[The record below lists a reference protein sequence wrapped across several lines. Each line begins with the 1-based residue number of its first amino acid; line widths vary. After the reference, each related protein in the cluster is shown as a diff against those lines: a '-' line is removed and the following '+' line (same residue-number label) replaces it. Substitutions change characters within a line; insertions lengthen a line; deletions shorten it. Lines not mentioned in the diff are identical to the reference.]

1 MILFIFEGTKR
12 EPRLFKTLEYLFF
25 PKNCEHI
32 VCSYGNNI
40 YNLYKR
46 MSETDFDEDIVAI
59 LMEKYREAGVGS
71 FAGIEKRSDISEVYL
86 FFDYDI
92 HNQNSTKTLA
102 LCDLNEQLQKMLD
115 FFTDETE
122 HGKLYINYPMIESI
136 RYTKELPD
144 TDYWSYTIPIEH
156 CGRFKKI
163 ADDFSFYK
171 NLDFVSFRS
180 GKGACSLKI
189 PSAGQVEKVE
199 ENWMHLVRQNSAK
212 ARHIIAKHQGG
223 LEATQQMLFEA
234 QLSGFVCKN
243 NVIAVLN
250 SIPLFLED
258 YFGCCKFGTTQGLTL

>member
-32 VCSYGNNI
+32 VCYYGNNI

-59 LMEKYREAGVGS
+59 LMEKYREEGGGS

-86 FFDYDI
+86 FFDYDN

-144 TDYWSYTIPIEH
+144 PNYCSYKIHIEN
-156 CGRFKKI
+156 CNRFKEL
-163 ADDFSFYK
+163 ASEFSFYK
-171 NLDFVSFRS
+171 DLDFISFRIQKRT
-180 GKGACSLKI
+180 GTLKI
-189 PSAGQVEKVE
+189 PPEVQVKNIKA
-199 ENWMHLVRQNSAK
+199 NWKHLVKQNSEK
-212 ARHIIAKHQGG
+212 AYSMMEGNLLPCQKGSVHSQKSI
-223 LEATQQMLFEA
+223 FEA
-234 QLSGFVCKN
+234 QLSGFVN
-243 NVIAVLN
+243 NDNSIAVLN
-250 SIPLFLED
+250 AMPLFLED
-258 YFGCCKFGTTQGLTL
+258 YFGCKIHNPN